1 MFERVLNART
11 TQEINITENQAGG
24 QKGKATSDYILLLK
38 ETVGVIRG
46 RRKPVYMA
54 FLDVTKAYDKA
65 WLDAIIFVM
74 HKEGLTSPEWEVI
87 RKMNEGIT
95 ATIMTKYGMT
105 REIKIKDNIRQGG
118 VLSVAQYALLMDEIN
133 KEITENKLGT
143 FIPSLEENIG
153 CLLWMDD
160 VVLISPDP
168 KELQTMLNISNEIAG
183 RYHIE
188 FGEEKSKI
196 MKIGAP

>member
-1 MFERVLNART
+1 
-11 TQEINITENQAGG
+11 
-24 QKGKATSDYILLLK
+24 
-38 ETVGVIRG
+38 
-46 RRKPVYMA
+46 MA

-65 WLDAIIFVM
+65 WLDAILYVM

-87 RKMNEGIT
+87 RKMNKDIT

-105 REIKIKDNIRQGG
+105 REIKIKDSIRQGG

-168 KELQTMLNISNEIAG
+168 KELQTMLNITNEIAG

-196 MKIGAP
+196 MKIGAPKNKPEFKLGSMKMEYSDCYKYLGLLLNTKNNLDDHIKSTKGKA